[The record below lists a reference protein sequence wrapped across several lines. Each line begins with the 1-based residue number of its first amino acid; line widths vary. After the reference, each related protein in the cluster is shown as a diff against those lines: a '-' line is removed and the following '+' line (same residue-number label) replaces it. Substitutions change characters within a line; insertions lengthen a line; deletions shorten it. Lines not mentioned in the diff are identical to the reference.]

1 MQPVLSALK
10 DIQGVVGS
18 FVLNPQGVLIAREMP
33 AIFPDSVFPNL
44 GRRLASVVEA
54 IETQI
59 ANVQELLLKFEGH
72 WLFVRRSAQGF
83 LTILTSDSVNFP
95 ALKMASNVALKQVT
109 EHLIANPAVTSTPVL
124 IDVPGPAQTAAA
136 SPESTKV
143 PAPEAAVE
151 PAKKRRMWRGQW
163 VD

>member
-10 DIQGVVGS
+10 DIPGVVGS
-18 FVLNPQGVLIAREMP
+18 FVLNPQGVLLAREMP
-33 AIFPDSVFPNL
+33 AIFPDTIFPNL

-59 ANVQELLLKFEGH
+59 ANVQELLMKFEGY

-83 LTILTSDSVNFP
+83 LTILTSESVNFP

-109 EHLIANPAVTSTPVL
+109 EHLVANPMVISTPIVSDL
-124 IDVPGPAQTAAA
+124 PEPAPTAAA
-136 SPESTKV
+136 SPDATKA
-143 PAPEAAVE
+143 PAPGVAAE

>member
-109 EHLIANPAVTSTPVL
+109 EHLAANLFVAPTPAVVE
-124 IDVPGPAQTAAA
+124 VAEHAPAATA
-136 SPESTKV
+136 SESKAL
-143 PAPEAAVE
+143 APE